1 MGKLAL
7 NFICKD
13 ESHVVE
19 TMLNSA
25 KDIVDLIV
33 VNDTG
38 STDGTQQII
47 RNFGEK
53 HGIPTYVFDRPFDDF
68 EKSRNH
74 AMQKLRDVV
83 QELGWDASKVHGFWF
98 DCDETLVIDPSF
110 KKEQFTKDLYMIN
123 TYIGNMKYTRNTFFK
138 VSKPFRWY
146 GPVHEFIVC
155 DEQNITSGLAD
166 GIKVDVK
173 MTGNSWK
180 GDISKK
186 YLDHAHKLEAYIAS
200 NRQDPRWIFY
210 TAQSYHDSAS
220 MRDNRE
226 ENDERL
232 RRSLRYYRERIS
244 RNDGYPEEIYYSQY
258 RIGTIMRILEEPWNL
273 THQELLKAYAM
284 DPLRA
289 ESIKV
294 IIDYYLQMNEW
305 HMAYMY
311 TSFAKKNFH
320 GKNPY
325 PNRLLFV
332 DEATYVWKIAEAH
345 SAACFYTGRMDEAR
359 MAYQE
364 IKMAMQTHSHCF
376 TPDDVAKVAANE
388 KFFGVR

>member
-13 ESHVVE
+13 ESHVIE

-47 RNFGEK
+47 KNFGEK
-53 HGIPTYVFDRPFDDF
+53 NGIPTYVFERPFDDF
-68 EKSRNH
+68 EKSRNY
-74 AMQKLRDVV
+74 AMQKLKEVV
-83 QELGWDASKVHGFWF
+83 NELGWDSSKVHGFWF
-98 DCDETLVIDPSF
+98 DCDETLVIDSKF
-110 KKEQFTKDLYMIN
+110 NKSQFTKDLYMIN

-138 VSKPFRWY
+138 VSMPFRWY

-155 DEQNITSGLAD
+155 DEQNITSGLAEN
-166 GIKVDVK
+166 IHVDVK
-173 MTGNSWK
+173 MTGKSWQ

-186 YLDHAHKLEAYIAS
+186 YLEHAHKLEAYIAE

-220 MRDNRE
+220 MKDNRE
-226 ENDERL
+226 ENEERL
-232 RRSLRYYRERIS
+232 RRAMKYYKERVS
-244 RNDGYPEEIYYSQY
+244 RSDGYPEEIFYSQY
-258 RIGTIMRILEEPWNL
+258 RIGSIMRILEMPWNL
-273 THQELLKAYAM
+273 THQELLKAYSI

-289 ESIKV
+289 ESIKL
-294 IIDYYLQMNEW
+294 IIDYYMQMNEW
-305 HMAYMY
+305 HLAYAY
-311 TSFAKKNFH
+311 TKFAMSNFH
-320 GKNPY
+320 GRNPY

-345 SAACFYTGRMDEAR
+345 SAACYYTGRMDEAKATY
-359 MAYQE
+359 ME
-364 IKMAMQTHSHCF
+364 IQNAMTKSPHCF
-376 TPDDVAKVAANE
+376 TEDDRNKIMSNAQ
-388 KFFGVR
+388 FFGK

>member
-13 ESHVVE
+13 ESHVIE

-25 KDIVDLIV
+25 KDVVDLIV
-33 VNDTG
+33 ATDTG

-74 AMQKLRDVV
+74 AMQKLREVV
-83 QELGWDASKVHGFWF
+83 GELGWDPNKVHGFWF
-98 DCDETLVIDPSF
+98 DCDEQLVPAKGF
-110 KKEQFTKDLYMIN
+110 RKEQFTKDLYMIN

-155 DEQNITSGLAD
+155 DEQNITSGLAE
-166 GIKVDVK
+166 GIHVDVK
-173 MTGNSWK
+173 MTGNSWQ

-186 YLDHAHKLEAYIAS
+186 YLSHAHKLEAYIAE

-226 ENDERL
+226 ENEERL
-232 RRSLRYYRERIS
+232 RRSLRYYRERVA
-244 RNDGYPEEIYYSQY
+244 RVDGYPEEIFYSQY
-258 RIGTIMRILEEPWNL
+258 RIGTIMRILEDPWNL
-273 THQELLKAYAM
+273 THQELLKAYAI

-311 TSFAKKNFH
+311 TKFAKMNFH

-325 PNRLLFV
+325 PTRLLFV

-359 MAYQE
+359 STYQE
-364 IKMAMQTHSHCF
+364 ILEAMRTHPHCF
-376 TPDDVAKVAANE
+376 TSDDINKVNSNAQ
-388 KFFGVR
+388 FFNR